1 MSTIRHPVQNHAW
14 WYAAAATAVIIG
26 FLAVLMVNVFSN
38 SGSVGDPAVNVGPVG
53 TPYHGHA
60 YGAPCFAGHPGA
72 PIDLER
78 SGCPAG
84 TP

>member
-14 WYAAAATAVIIG
+14 WFVAAATAVIIG

-38 SGSVGDPAVNVGPVG
+38 SGSVGDPTMNLGTAVP
-53 TPYHGHA
+53 PYHGEA
-60 YGAPCFAGHPGA
+60 YVAPCFEGHPGA
-72 PIDLER
+72 SIELAHP
-78 SGCPAG
+78 GCPAG